1 MVLTSNFHSNQ
12 TIMIMK
18 KNYIVYLLPVLM
30 LLAVSS
36 CNKSFQEATIN
47 KNVPATVAASLL
59 FNGVLNDFP
68 DLPDGAYASNYQSS
82 VVYKNTSN
90 KDEIWCQ
97 YYIYNYNYYGN
108 NTYDFDSGADY
119 YTTIKNVLEMEKQAA
134 ASGGAA
140 INPYEAM
147 GKFFRAYFFSKM
159 SLDRGDIPMTDA
171 LKGLDNLTPA
181 YDTQKSV
188 MLQCLA
194 WLESANSDMSILIA
208 DPTKGGTGLG
218 ATLSNDIFYN
228 NSLVQWQKAVNTFR
242 IRLLLELSKKVDDTD
257 LNIASQFNSII
268 TNPSKYPLMDSP
280 ADNLQYVFLSPT
292 NYYPQTPDNFGQSGS
307 RQNTSST
314 YIGLLTSLQDPRV
327 FVTAEPCRYK
337 VDSLHQSPTSFA
349 SFVGADP
356 GLDLGIM
363 YSQAGLQRYSFLN
376 RKRYY
381 STYTGEPSIQI
392 GYPELMFNI
401 AEGINRGWTAG
412 NAETYYIAGIQAS
425 MASYG
430 IPANGTFTAYFYR
443 PGSTTGVAVA
453 SNYDTYPIAVNWNTY
468 YAQPL
473 VQYAG
478 GATGLKQILQ
488 QKYLALF
495 RHSGL
500 ESYYTYRRTGVPVF
514 TAGPG
519 TDNGQRIAQRFQ
531 YPLVERTANSANY
544 NKALQSQYGGNDD
557 INAAMWILK

>member
-1 MVLTSNFHSNQ
+1 
-12 TIMIMK
+12 MIMK
-18 KNYIVYLLPVLM
+18 NIYMIYLLPI
-30 LLAVSS
+30 LLLTVSS
-36 CNKSFQEATIN
+36 CNKSFEAATLN
-47 KNVPATVAASLL
+47 NNVPNSVAASLL
-59 FNGVLNDFP
+59 FNGVVNNFP

-82 VVYKNTSN
+82 VVYQNTSN

-119 YTTIKNVLEMEKQAA
+119 YSTLKNVIAMEQSAA

-159 SLDRGDIPMTDA
+159 SLDRGDIPMTQA
-171 LKGLDNLTPA
+171 LQGINNLTPA
-181 YDTQKSV
+181 YDTQKAV
-188 MLQCLA
+188 MLQCLN
-194 WLESANSDMSILIA
+194 WLESANSDMAILIA

-218 ATLSNDIFYN
+218 STLGGDIFYG
-228 NSLVQWQKAVNTFR
+228 NSLVQWQKVVNTFR
-242 IRLLLELSKKVDDTD
+242 IRLLLELSKKTDDTD
-257 LNIASQFNSII
+257 LNVAAQFNSIV
-268 TNPSKYPLMDSP
+268 TNPTKYPLMTSS
-280 ADNLQYVFLSPT
+280 ADNLQYVFLNPT
-292 NYYPQTPDNFGQSGS
+292 NKYPQTPDNFGQSGS
-307 RQNTSST
+307 RQNTSAT

-327 FVTAEPCRYK
+327 FATAEPSRYL

-349 SFVGADP
+349 SFVGADA

-381 STYTGEPSIQI
+381 STYVGEPSIQI

-430 IPANGTFTAYFYR
+430 IPVNGTYTAYFYK
-443 PGSTTGVAVA
+443 PGTKLGVADA
-453 SNYDTYPIAVNWNTY
+453 GSYDAFPITVNWNTY

-500 ESYYTYRRTGVPVF
+500 ESYYTYRRTGVPTF
-514 TAGPG
+514 TTGPG
-519 TDNGQRIAQRFQ
+519 TDNGQRIALRFQ
-531 YPLVERTANSANY
+531 YPTVERNANSANY
-544 NKALQSQYGGNDD
+544 TKALQSQYGGNDD
-557 INAAMWILK
+557 INAQMWILK